1 MSRSVSRSF
10 SANEKEIDR
19 LLKENNA
26 WKATLSYISEEINF
40 FILFLTA
47 DIFRKNILN
56 LYEKL
61 QLFYDELQEYKKE
74 NIELIRE
81 VHNHRYDI
89 EGILECEDISCEVFY
104 HEEHIKLG
112 KRVADFSEKFRKFK
126 LEIYSYTGSNLRK
139 TSKEN

>member
-1 MSRSVSRSF
+1 MNRNASRSF
-10 SANEKEIDR
+10 SANEKEIDQ
-19 LLKENNA
+19 LLKENNH
-26 WKATLSYISEEINF
+26 WKEDLSYISEEINF
-40 FILFLTA
+40 LIIFLTA

-61 QLFYDELQEYKKE
+61 QLYYNELLEYKEE
-74 NIELIRE
+74 NIDLIRE

-104 HEEHIKLG
+104 HDEHIKLG
-112 KRVADFSEKFRKFK
+112 KRVQDFQEKFKKIK
-126 LEIYSYTGSNLRK
+126 LEIFLYTGSNLRK

>member
-1 MSRSVSRSF
+1 MTRNTSRSF

-19 LLKENNA
+19 LLRENNG
-26 WKATLSYISEEINF
+26 WKESLSYIAEEINF
-40 FILFLTA
+40 FLTFLTA

-61 QLFYDELQEYKKE
+61 QLFYDEVQEYKKE

-89 EGILECEDISCEVFY
+89 EGIRECEDISCEVFY

-112 KRVADFSEKFRKFK
+112 KRIQDFSEKFKKFK
-126 LEIYSYTGSNLRK
+126 LQIYSYTGGNLRK

>member
-1 MSRSVSRSF
+1 MNRNTLRSF

-19 LLKENNA
+19 LLKENKG
-26 WKATLSYISEEINF
+26 WKETLSHVSEEINF
-40 FILFLTA
+40 LTLFLTA

-61 QLFYDELQEYKKE
+61 QIFYNELQEYNKI
-74 NIELIRE
+74 NVELVRE

-112 KRVADFSEKFRKFK
+112 QMINDFSERFK
-126 LEIYSYTGSNLRK
+126 KLKLDIYAFTGSNLRK
-139 TSKEN
+139 SSKEN